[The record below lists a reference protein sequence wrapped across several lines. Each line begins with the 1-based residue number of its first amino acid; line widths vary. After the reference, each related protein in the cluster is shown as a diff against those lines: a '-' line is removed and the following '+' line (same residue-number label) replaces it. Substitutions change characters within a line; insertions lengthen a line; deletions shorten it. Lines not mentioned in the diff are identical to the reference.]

1 MSLYSRRV
9 ASKVR
14 LALALVVP
22 LLVVGCANGDT
33 GIGSSPIVPV
43 SSSPDAPPDAPAAT
57 TTQPASAPSSAP
69 PAATRSQSRKQTR
82 ALFFGDSYIIG
93 GAYTGPQNSMAAI
106 AARRLGWQAEI
117 RGAGGTGFVSGNPDY
132 GLPSFLGQIQQG
144 ALDVGA
150 VNWLVIEGGG
160 NDRFDKPSVIKAH
173 AIRVLNAA
181 AQRHPEAKLVLV
193 GTMDPTVD
201 DFSDTD
207 GVIGALRRAAK
218 RVGVPYISAQYWLAG
233 RQDLVGPDYD
243 HPTPAGHRLCGRKL
257 ANALRAL

>member
-1 MSLYSRRV
+1 M
-9 ASKVR
+9 VR

-22 LLVVGCANGDT
+22 VLATGCASGDS
-33 GIGSSPIVPV
+33 GIGTSPAVAVASSTATTPAAEP
-43 SSSPDAPPDAPAAT
+43 SAPA
-57 TTQPASAPSSAP
+57 SSSAP
-69 PAATRSQSRKQTR
+69 PTSRSQTRKQTR

-93 GAYTGPQNSMAAI
+93 GAYTGPQNSMGAI

-117 RGAGGTGFVSGNPDY
+117 RGAGGTGFVSGNPEY

-160 NDRFDKPSVIKAH
+160 NDRFDKPAVIKRH

-181 AQRHPEAKLVLV
+181 AARHPEARLVLV

-201 DFSDTD
+201 SFTDTD
-207 GVIGALRRAAK
+207 GVIGALARAAK
-218 RVGVPYISAQYWLAG
+218 RVGVPYINAQHWLEG

-257 ANALRAL
+257 ANALRALS

>member
-1 MSLYSRRV
+1 M
-9 ASKVR
+9 VR
-14 LALALVVP
+14 LALTLVVS
-22 LLVVGCANGDT
+22 LLAVGCASGDSGDNGIDA
-33 GIGSSPIVPV
+33 SSVAAGGPTATAAATP
-43 SSSPDAPPDAPAAT
+43 SAPAAST
-57 TTQPASAPSSAP
+57 PTPTPTSSPQAPTRNQP
-69 PAATRSQSRKQTR
+69 RKQTR

-93 GAYTGPQNSMAAI
+93 GGYTGPQNSMAAV

-117 RGAGGTGFVSGNPDY
+117 RGAGGTGFVSGNPEY
-132 GLPSFLGQIQQG
+132 GLPSFLGQIQDG

-160 NDRFDKPSVIKAH
+160 NDKYDRPANIKRH
-173 AIRVLNAA
+173 AVRVLRAA
-181 AQRHPEAKLVLV
+181 AQRHPEARLVLV

-218 RVGVPYISAQYWLAG
+218 RVGVPYISAQYWLQG

-257 ANALRAL
+257 ANALRVL

>member
-1 MSLYSRRV
+1 M
-9 ASKVR
+9 VR
-14 LALALVVP
+14 LALTLVVS
-22 LLVVGCANGDT
+22 LLAVGCANGDS
-33 GIGSSPIVPV
+33 GIATSPVVAAGASPTATASLSSAEVT
-43 SSSPDAPPDAPAAT
+43 APAPT
-57 TTQPASAPSSAP
+57 SSA
-69 PAATRSQSRKQTR
+69 AAPTRNQPRKQTR

-132 GLPSFLGQIQQG
+132 GIPSFLGQIQDG

-160 NDRFDKPSVIKAH
+160 NDKHDAPAIIKRH
-173 AIRVLNAA
+173 AVRVLKAA
-181 AQRHPEAKLVLV
+181 AERHPEAKLVLV

-201 DFSDTD
+201 SFGDTD

-218 RVGVPYISAQYWLAG
+218 RVGVPYIDAQRWLEG

-257 ANALRAL
+257 ANALRALS